1 MIKTKI
7 SEMFGVKYPVICG
20 AMMWLCKP
28 PLCAAISNAGGLGNL
43 TAGNYET
50 EDEFRNAI
58 KDVRKLTDHP
68 FMVNITALPS
78 MRITGDHHKMY
89 FKVCAEEQV
98 AGIEVSG
105 APVDKLG
112 GMELIDTLKKAN
124 VKLFHKV
131 GSVRHAKHAEKVG
144 YDGIYAA
151 GIEEGGHPLDDDV
164 STMVLT
170 PRIVESVSIPV
181 VTVGGISNGIT
192 LAAALALG
200 ADGVMMASRFIST
213 KECEVHDN
221 IKQEL
226 VKRQEQDT
234 TLITKSLG
242 MQGRALKNKTV
253 AEVLEV
259 EARGGGIE
267 ELIPLIGGQRGAD
280 AWVSGDVEAAPMYV
294 GQSIGL
300 IHDVPTCRELLE
312 RMIFEAEERINN
324 LKSRIS

>member
-7 SEMFGVKYPVICG
+7 SEMFDVKYPVICG

-43 TAGNYET
+43 TAANYET

-58 KDVRKLTDHP
+58 KEVRKLTDKP

-78 MRITGDHHKMY
+78 MRITGEHHKMY

-112 GMELIDTLKKAN
+112 GMELIETLKKAN

-181 VTVGGISNGIT
+181 ITVGGISNGIT

-200 ADGVMMASRFIST
+200 ADGVMMASRFIAT

-226 VKRQEQDT
+226 INRQEQDT

-267 ELIPLIGGQRGAD
+267 ELIPLIGGQRGQE
-280 AWVSGDVEAAPMYV
+280 AWISGDVEAAPMYV

-312 RMIFEAEERINN
+312 RMVFEAEERINN
-324 LKSRIS
+324 LKSLIG

>member
-1 MIKTKI
+1 
-7 SEMFGVKYPVICG
+7 
-20 AMMWLCKP
+20 MWLCKP

-112 GMELIDTLKKAN
+112 GMELIETLKKAN

-200 ADGVMMASRFIST
+200 ADGVMMASRFIAT

-226 VKRQEQDT
+226 INRQEQDT

-267 ELIPLIGGQRGAD
+267 ELIPLIGGQRGQE

-324 LKSRIS
+324 LKNCIG

>member
-112 GMELIDTLKKAN
+112 GMELI
-124 VKLFHKV
+124 
-131 GSVRHAKHAEKVG
+131 E
-144 YDGIYAA
+144 
-151 GIEEGGHPLDDDV
+151 
-164 STMVLT
+164 
-170 PRIVESVSIPV
+170 
-181 VTVGGISNGIT
+181 TV
-192 LAAALALG
+192 
-200 ADGVMMASRFIST
+200 
-213 KECEVHDN
+213 
-221 IKQEL
+221 
-226 VKRQEQDT
+226 
-234 TLITKSLG
+234 
-242 MQGRALKNKTV
+242 
-253 AEVLEV
+253 
-259 EARGGGIE
+259 
-267 ELIPLIGGQRGAD
+267 
-280 AWVSGDVEAAPMYV
+280 
-294 GQSIGL
+294 
-300 IHDVPTCRELLE
+300 
-312 RMIFEAEERINN
+312 
-324 LKSRIS
+324 